1 MQVDTQPICLLASGR
16 SRKDQ
21 AEDGVGNIDDEVLT
35 TLQSF
40 PDAAR
45 KHIPWSWDFLAIDM
59 PGGGRKKG
67 KRYWKNNPC

>member
-1 MQVDTQPICLLASGR
+1 MDVDTQPICLLASGR

-21 AEDGVGNIDDEVLT
+21 AEDGVWNIDDEVLT

-45 KHIPWSWDFLAIDM
+45 KCMAW
-59 PGGGRKKG
+59 
-67 KRYWKNNPC
+67 